1 MNPNET
7 PVPATDPQPA
17 PAPAPAPSPDT
28 TTTPVAPVGP
38 KKMTGRTKLALWLMI
53 APTGLFIAA
62 FILNIIGSIVGV
74 AVDEPSSS
82 TMFNSPVAGQVALNV
97 LGFIAGAVAFLTW
110 LPGLITGIVLLTT
123 KK

>member
-1 MNPNET
+1 MNPNEINT
-7 PVPATDPQPA
+7 QPA
-17 PAPAPAPSPDT
+17 ATTVTTAAPTA
-28 TTTPVAPVGP
+28 P

-74 AVDEPSSS
+74 AVNEPSSS
-82 TMFNSPVAGQVALNV
+82 TMFNSPVAGQVALNI